1 MNYFLLKFNNLY
13 MNILTKTSESDCSIL
28 GSDLQELLNEAFTI
42 IKICVPILC
51 VVLIS
56 IDILSAV
63 TSGDEKN
70 IKEAQNKAVKRLMIG
85 VVIFFIPTFVN
96 LLLKWIGLASGTC
109 GIG

>member
-13 MNILTKTSESDCSIL
+13 MNILDADCSVLGDKLQNIL
-28 GSDLQELLNEAFTI
+28 DDAFMA

-56 IDILSAV
+56 IDLLGAV

-70 IKEAQNKAVKRLMIG
+70 IKEAQNRAVKRLIIG
-85 VVIFFIPTFVN
+85 VVIFFIPTLVN
-96 LLLKWIGLASGTC
+96 LLLDWIGFASGTC